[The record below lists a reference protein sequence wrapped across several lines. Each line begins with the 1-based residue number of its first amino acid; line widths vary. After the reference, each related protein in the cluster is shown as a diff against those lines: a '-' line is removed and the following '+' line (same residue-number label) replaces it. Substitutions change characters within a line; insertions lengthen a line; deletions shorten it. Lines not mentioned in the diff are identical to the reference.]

1 MNSTK
6 TYTAEQRA
14 AVQDVVEQL
23 RAEAERQGFLTP
35 VAENILHTVLR
46 NFREPH
52 PADEAAENY
61 ATKITWNKRWNGTA
75 RAHLEDA
82 FRAGWD
88 AAVAYRNDQWMTE
101 ASQPVTPATT
111 VEHTAEAMA

>member
-6 TYTAEQRA
+6 TYTTEQRA

-23 RAEAERQGFLTP
+23 RTEAERQGFLTP

-61 ATKITWNKRWNGTA
+61 ATKITWNGTA

-82 FRAGWD
+82 FRAGYD
-88 AAVAYRNDQWMTE
+88 LAKA
-101 ASQPVTPATT
+101 PATT

>member
-6 TYTAEQRA
+6 TYTDEQRA
-14 AVQDVVEQL
+14 AVQ
-23 RAEAERQGFLTP
+23 EALAQVRQEADSKGYGSYADEILSK
-35 VAENILHTVLR
+35 VAR

-61 ATKITWNKRWNGTA
+61 ATKITWNGTA

-82 FRAGWD
+82 FRAGYD
-88 AAVAYRNDQWMTE
+88 LAKAPA
-101 ASQPVTPATT
+101 PTPAE
-111 VEHTAEAMA
+111 VIHA